1 MSQEQPIQGPALTQ
15 PRRIPIRLDQL
26 KSAPALRVIGLP
38 ELIGLACAALL
49 ALLTV
54 FAYFY
59 FYLPA
64 HSRLSSTEQQRD
76 QLQIQLRTSERL
88 SKDTAD
94 TSQAVKQ
101 RIDSVK
107 DFEDRWLAV
116 SEPGRLSLYAELN
129 NLIRN
134 NSLRNTAGP
143 SYTPLEPIVF
153 KAQAQA
159 ERAEK
164 QGIAKWQSIYPG
176 VLVSVTVEGP
186 YQSVRHFVRDIETSH
201 HFLIINAVELEG
213 VRETGAAQDLPTPLP
228 GPRILGGPPRT
239 GATRPG
245 AIIPPIVPPTAGSRG
260 SLVSLRLD
268 MATYF
273 RRPEIK
279 SAPDASK

>member
-1 MSQEQPIQGPALTQ
+1 VSQEQPIQGPALTQ

-26 KSAPALRVIGLP
+26 KRAPALRVIGLP

-54 FAYFY
+54 FAYVY

-64 HSRLSSTEQQRD
+64 HSRLSSTENQRD
-76 QLQIQLRTSERL
+76 QLQVQKRTSERL
-88 SKDTAD
+88 SSETES
-94 TSQAVKQ
+94 TSEAVKQ

-116 SEPGRLSLYAELN
+116 SESGRLSLYAELN
-129 NLIRN
+129 NLIRSN
-134 NSLRNTAGP
+134 GLRNTAGP
-143 SYTPLEPIVF
+143 SYTALEPIVF

-186 YQSVRHFVRDIETSH
+186 YQSVRHFVRDIETSR

-213 VRETGAAQDLPTPLP
+213 VRETGAAQELPTPLP
-228 GPRILGGPPRT
+228 GSRSPGPPRT
-239 GATRPG
+239 SPTRPG
-245 AIIPPIVPPTAGSRG
+245 AITQPIVSPTAGSRG

-273 RRPEIK
+273 RRPEVK